1 MMQRKQDLTLDHL
14 DVPRKVVLDVG
25 AITPGNLT
33 LMEALDIAD
42 ASGVDVGDMQT
53 VIMGPQNKR
62 QGLLVY
68 AMAWIIARRKE
79 PDLTFAEVCT
89 YHLELMGEAPTDEQ
103 VESEQKRAIAVAS
116 VAMLAGVSPDEAEQ
130 MTVAEVNAVTSI
142 TQRRRRS
149 KR

>member
-1 MMQRKQDLTLDHL
+1 MMQRKPDLTLDHL
-14 DVPRKVVLDVG
+14 DTPRKVVLDVS

-53 VIMGPQNKR
+53 VIMGPQNR
-62 QGLLVY
+62 QQGLLVY

-79 PDLTFAEVCT
+79 PDLTYAEVCT
-89 YHLELMGEAPTDEQ
+89 YHLELEGQAPTAEAI
-103 VESEQKRAIAVAS
+103 EAEQKRAIAVAS
-116 VAMLAGVSPDEAEQ
+116 VAMIAGVSTAEAEQ

-142 TQRRRRS
+142 ATRRARR